1 MKKYTFLSLILV
13 TFSMIK
19 CSIPNATMPKFEKDN
34 QETILTE
41 LKSIGNFEKVAING
55 SVISSGNDI
64 TDILVVQLLNGKEI
78 NGDKNQM
85 LEIGKQV
92 MKLTINSIE
101 NENEYDKFQV
111 VFIQQAKKGMVTK
124 SFSMP
129 IEFTLGDLK

>member
-19 CSIPNATMPKFEKDN
+19 CSIPNAIMPKFEKDN

-41 LKSIGNFEKVAING
+41 LKSIGDFEKVAING
-55 SVISSGNDI
+55 SLISSGNDR

-129 IEFTLGDLK
+129 IEFTLSDLK

>member
-55 SVISSGNDI
+55 SVISSGNDR

-85 LEIGKQV
+85 L
-92 MKLTINSIE
+92 
-101 NENEYDKFQV
+101 
-111 VFIQQAKKGMVTK
+111 
-124 SFSMP
+124 
-129 IEFTLGDLK
+129 

>member
-13 TFSMIK
+13 TLSMIK

-55 SVISSGNDI
+55 SVISSGNDR
-64 TDILVVQLLNGKEI
+64 TDILVVQLLNGEEI

-129 IEFTLGDLK
+129 IEFTLSDLK

>member
-13 TFSMIK
+13 TLSMIK
-19 CSIPNATMPKFEKDN
+19 CSIPNAKMPKFEKDN
-34 QETILTE
+34 QETILTD
-41 LKSIGNFEKVAING
+41 LKSIGDFEKVAING
-55 SVISSGNDI
+55 SVISSGNDR

-111 VFIQQAKKGMVTK
+111 VFIQQAKKGIVTK

-129 IEFTLGDLK
+129 IEFSLSDLK

>member
-55 SVISSGNDI
+55 SVISSGNDR

-111 VFIQQAKKGMVTK
+111 VFIQQAKKGIVTK

-129 IEFTLGDLK
+129 IEFTLSDLK

>member
-13 TFSMIK
+13 TLSMIK

-55 SVISSGNDI
+55 SVISSGNDR

-111 VFIQQAKKGMVTK
+111 VFIQQAKKGIVTK

-129 IEFTLGDLK
+129 IEFTLSDLK